1 MGARPRRRAARV
13 TERGPSR
20 LLLAAMIA
28 GFAFLY
34 VPIVTMVAY
43 SFNESELVTVWT
55 GFSVRWYGV
64 LLRDDE
70 MLRAAR
76 LSVEIALLAA
86 TGATVVGTLAG
97 YVLARFRRF
106 RGRVLFAGMIAAP
119 LVMPEIVTGIAL
131 LLMYVG
137 SETLFGWPHGR
148 GVATVTLSHVTFG
161 AAFVAIIVQSRLAG
175 TDMSVEEAAADLGA
189 RPVPLFFLITVPL
202 LAPALV
208 ASWLLA
214 FALSMDDVVISEFTT
229 GPTSTTL
236 PLVIF
241 SAIRHGV
248 KPEVNAFATLLIAV
262 VVIATAGMTV
272 LRRNARAR

>member
-1 MGARPRRRAARV
+1 MTDRRN
-13 TERGPSR
+13 GR
-20 LLLAAMIA
+20 LLLAALVA
-28 GFAFLY
+28 GFGFLY
-34 VPIVTMVAY
+34 VPIVTMVVY

-55 GFSVRWYGV
+55 GFSLRWYGA
-64 LLRDDE
+64 LLHDEE

-76 LSVEIALLAA
+76 LSIEIALLAA
-86 TGATVVGTLAG
+86 SGATIVGTLAG
-97 YVLARFRRF
+97 YVIARFRRF
-106 RGRVLFAGMIAAP
+106 RGRLLFAGMIAAP

-137 SETLFGWPHGR
+137 METLFGWPHGR
-148 GVATVTLSHVTFG
+148 GLMTVTISHITFCS
-161 AAFVAIIVQSRLAG
+161 AFVAIIVQSRLTG
-175 TDMSVEEAAADLGA
+175 YDMSVEEAALDLGA

-202 LAPALV
+202 IAPALI

-214 FALSMDDVVISEFTT
+214 FALSMDDVVISEFTS

-248 KPEVNAFATLLIAV
+248 KPEVNAFAALLIAV
-262 VVIATAGMTV
+262 VVIATIV
-272 LRRNARAR
+272 LTLVRWRRTSF